1 MTKTIEITLI
11 GKPGCHLCDN
21 ARTDLAAVVA
31 SFESAHPG
39 IEVSIAE
46 LNILEDEALALKH
59 AEEIPVLLIDGKMH
73 GYWHVDA
80 VRLTAALEV
89 KANA

>member
-1 MTKTIEITLI
+1 VTKTIEITLI

-31 SFESAHPG
+31 SFEAAHPAVA
-39 IEVSIAE
+39 ISVTE
-46 LNILEDEALALKH
+46 LNILEDEALALRH

-80 VRLTAALEV
+80 ARLSAALEV